1 MQIKDIMSK
10 DVLVVSPDTL
20 LYEVAKKM
28 QQRDCGS
35 ILVAKDDRLIGV
47 ITDRDL
53 ALRCVAESH
62 HPAETNAEQV
72 MSKEILYC
80 RETDEIDH
88 VALNMTKNKVRRMP
102 VLDKDKRVVG
112 IISLGDLAV
121 NSSDH
126 TVCGR
131 ALGFICSMPGQNVQ
145 DETRK
150 VSSSAKENTNKN
162 DSALKSPNSIV
173 NILLIS
179 QRPADIREVKEY
191 LWKSE
196 LTYHV
201 EHRADFFGSMDLL
214 NDAEKDIHIILLD
227 LGLFVSTH
235 SREIFRRM
243 VDLAHG
249 IPIVVFTDRED
260 HDLALWAMEDGAAD
274 NITRGELG
282 TNVSKFRDALEFS
295 LARAEVMKDLKLQ
308 YEQDIADVT
317 ADTETEMNNLMQK
330 GDAEL
335 VQAVSEISEAL
346 VKSRFKNEILLAEL
360 KDHRYTGAMDNQ

>member
-1 MQIKDIMSK
+1 
-10 DVLVVSPDTL
+10 
-20 LYEVAKKM
+20 
-28 QQRDCGS
+28 
-35 ILVAKDDRLIGV
+35 
-47 ITDRDL
+47 
-53 ALRCVAESH
+53 
-62 HPAETNAEQV
+62 
-72 MSKEILYC
+72 
-80 RETDEIDH
+80 
-88 VALNMTKNKVRRMP
+88 
-102 VLDKDKRVVG
+102 
-112 IISLGDLAV
+112 
-121 NSSDH
+121 
-126 TVCGR
+126 
-131 ALGFICSMPGQNVQ
+131 
-145 DETRK
+145 
-150 VSSSAKENTNKN
+150 
-162 DSALKSPNSIV
+162 
-173 NILLIS
+173 
-179 QRPADIREVKEY
+179 
-191 LWKSE
+191 
-196 LTYHV
+196 
-201 EHRADFFGSMDLL
+201 
-214 NDAEKDIHIILLD
+214 
-227 LGLFVSTH
+227 
-235 SREIFRRM
+235 M